1 MGSPKVLEETTV
13 GIGEHS
19 WQAVHVDLGNPHAVA
34 IVDDLDDAGPLTE
47 APSYDAAGLPEGVN
61 VEFVVWIGDQHVA
74 MRVFERGS
82 GETRSCGTGAC
93 AVMAVAASRDA
104 AERGTPY
111 TVEVPGGSLQVTWT
125 RGRPAGDDR
134 PGGAGG
140 GGPGRGLRFREG
152 RRATSS
158 TPDLCS
164 LTMEISGASA
174 VVTGAASGIGA
185 AVARRL
191 AAQGAR
197 VVVADLNAERGE
209 ALAQEIGGAFVAVD
223 VTDTEQV
230 RAAVEKADELAPL
243 RILVNSAGIGWAQRT
258 VGKDGAFESAA
269 DLDAFRK
276 VIAINL
282 VGTFDC
288 IRLAGTAI
296 SRHEPTPTGERGAI
310 VNLASVAAFDGQIG
324 QAAYSASKGGVVG
337 MTLPVARD
345 LAAIGIRVNT
355 VAPGLIDTPIYG
367 EGEQAEA
374 FKAKLGESV
383 LFPKRLGV
391 PDELASMVLECIR
404 NSYMNGETVRV
415 DGGIRMPPK

>member
-1 MGSPKVLEETTV
+1 ML
-13 GIGEHS
+13 
-19 WQAVHVDLGNPHAVA
+19 
-34 IVDDLDDAGPLTE
+34 
-47 APSYDAAGLPEGVN
+47 
-61 VEFVVWIGDQHVA
+61 
-74 MRVFERGS
+74 
-82 GETRSCGTGAC
+82 
-93 AVMAVAASRDA
+93 
-104 AERGTPY
+104 
-111 TVEVPGGSLQVTWT
+111 
-125 RGRPAGDDR
+125 RP
-134 PGGAGG
+134 
-140 GGPGRGLRFREG
+140 
-152 RRATSS
+152 
-158 TPDLCS
+158 
-164 LTMEISGASA
+164 MEISGASA

-185 AVARRL
+185 AVARQL
-191 AAQGAR
+191 AAAGAH

-223 VTDTEQV
+223 VTNTEQIK
-230 RAAVEKADELAPL
+230 AAVEKAEELGPL

-258 VGKDGAFESAA
+258 VGKDGTFESAA
-269 DLDAFRK
+269 DLEAFTK
-276 VIAINL
+276 VIGINL
-282 VGTFDC
+282 IGTFDC

-296 SRHEPTPTGERGAI
+296 GRHEPTPSGERGVI

-345 LAAIGIRVNT
+345 LAALGIRVNT

-367 EGEQAEA
+367 EGEQAET